1 MKPLNEMTEVELAEM
16 SVAVR
21 NELIR
26 RQELAREAERA
37 EAEKEEK
44 RKRASAMIAERLRA
58 IDALYDECAK
68 IARDYDVTFSY
79 TNPDGVSGWYDSSGW
94 QNSSSNC

>member
-1 MKPLNEMTEVELAEM
+1 MKPLNEMTEQELAEA
-16 SVAVR
+16 SEAIKS
-21 NELIR
+21 ELIR
-26 RQELAREAERA
+26 RNEQAREAERQQ
-37 EAEKEEK
+37 AEKEEK
-44 RKRASAMIAERLRA
+44 RRRASGLIAERLRQ

-79 TNPDGVSGWYDSSGW
+79 TNPDGVTGWYDSDGW